1 MDMKTN
7 PRFMFVLLFVCLFL
21 ETNLSLRV
29 DTISANQSLSGH
41 QTIVSAG
48 GVFELGF
55 FKPGNSPNYYI
66 GMWWKK
72 VTVQTVVWVAN
83 REKPVLDR
91 FSSELKISNGNLV
104 LFNGSKVPI
113 WSTNVNSTRSASLEA
128 VLLDNGN
135 LVLKHVGKQM
145 KPIWESFYHLTD
157 SLLPGCK
164 FGYNK
169 KTKRKQVL
177 TAWKNLEDP
186 APGRYS
192 IEPFPRDN
200 SFVIEWNMSRGFWNT
215 GTWNGEIFNLVP
227 GVNIHSLY
235 NFSYVSNDKES
246 YFIYFVENTTKTISR
261 LVMGI
266 SGQLQQP
273 LWMPPEGWRTI
284 WSFPRQ
290 QCKVHAFCGPY
301 GSCTD
306 SANVCSCLTGFK
318 QKSPSDSDLK
328 DYSGG
333 CIRKTK
339 LQCENYNISSGEKD
353 KFLELPDMLLHES
366 EQFVKVGDITAC
378 ESTCLNNCSCVAF
391 AYDNKHG
398 CSIWTNDLLDLEQLK
413 AGDNNGRTLY
423 LRLAAS
429 DYWDA
434 MNSKRLIR
442 SASNKA
448 LIIGVVVG
456 SSVVLLA
463 GLVIFSVIRQ
473 RNKKIRRQKEVQ
485 NSLTVFTYKELQ
497 NATKNFS
504 EKLGGG
510 GFGSVFKGTLP
521 HSSMVAVKKLE
532 SVGQGEKQFRAEVST
547 IGTIQHVNLV
557 RLRGFCSEG
566 TKKLLVYDYMQNG
579 SLGSRLF
586 HEKNSNVLEWKAR
599 YQIALGTA
607 RGLVYLHEMCRN
619 CIIHCDIKPE
629 NILLDA
635 EFSPKVADFGL
646 AKLVGREFSRVLTTM
661 RGTRGYLAP
670 EWLGGLAITPK
681 ADVYSY
687 GMMLF
692 ELVSGKRN
700 SKQSDSEGKV
710 PKYFPSLATS
720 VVVEG
725 GDVLSILDP
734 RLEGDAD
741 VQELENVCKV
751 ACWCIQ
757 DEEAHRP
764 TMSQVVQML
773 EGTLEVDL
781 PPIPRTLY
789 FFDEN

>member
-1 MDMKTN
+1 MKTS
-7 PRFMFVLLFVCLFL
+7 PRFMQVLLFVCLFL
-21 ETNLSLRV
+21 EINLSQGA
-29 DTISANQSLSGH
+29 DTISANQSLSGDE
-41 QTIVSAG
+41 TIVSED
-48 GVFELGF
+48 GVFALGF
-55 FKPGNSPNYYI
+55 FKPGKSPKYYI
-66 GMWWKK
+66 GIWYKK

-83 REKPVLDR
+83 RETPVLDR
-91 FSSELKISNGNLV
+91 FSSELKISNGGNLV
-104 LFNGSKVPI
+104 LLDESKTTI
-113 WSTNVNSTRSASLEA
+113 WSTNVKSNSSASVEA
-128 VLLDNGN
+128 LLLSNGN
-135 LVLKHVGKQM
+135 LVLKDRSNLSSE
-145 KPIWESFYHLTD
+145 PLWESFHHVTD
-157 SLLPGCK
+157 TLLPGCK

-169 KTKRKQVL
+169 KTKRNQVA
-177 TAWKNLEDP
+177 TSWKNIEDP
-186 APGRYS
+186 APGIFS
-192 IEPFPRDN
+192 IELVPSEN
-200 SFVIEWNMSRGFWNT
+200 SFRIQWNRSKSYWT
-215 GTWNGEIFNLVP
+215 SGTWDERIFNSVP
-227 GVNIHSLY
+227 EMRIDDYFY
-235 NFSYVSNDKES
+235 NFSYIWNDEGS
-246 YFIYFVENTTKTISR
+246 YFVYFFKNTTKNVSR
-261 LVMGI
+261 LMMDV
-266 SGQLQQP
+266 SGQLQRP
-273 LWMPPEGWRTI
+273 LWVPPEGWNVI

-290 QCKVHAFCGPY
+290 QCQVYALCGPY
-301 GSCTD
+301 GICTEK
-306 SANVCSCLTGFK
+306 SLPFCSCLKGFK
-318 QKSPSDSDLK
+318 PKSLSDWDLK

-333 CIRKTK
+333 CIRKTE
-339 LQCENYNISSGEKD
+339 LQCENYYLSNSEKD
-353 KFLELPDMLLHES
+353 RFLELPSMLLPKSDQSMQVES
-366 EQFVKVGDITAC
+366 VTAC
-378 ESTCLNNCSCVAF
+378 ELTCLNNCSCTAY
-391 AYDNKHG
+391 AYDNNA
-398 CSIWTNDLLDLEQLK
+398 CSIWKGDLLDLQQLK
-413 AGDNNGRTLY
+413 AGDNNGRTLNI
-423 LRLAAS
+423 RLASS
-429 DYWDA
+429 DYP
-434 MNSKRLIR
+434 NSKRLIR

-456 SSVVLLA
+456 SSVVVLL
-463 GLVIFSVIRQ
+463 GLILFSVIRQ
-473 RNKKIRRQKEVQ
+473 RNKEIRRRQKAVQ

-532 SVGQGEKQFRAEVST
+532 SVGQGEKQFRAEIST

-557 RLRGFCSEG
+557 RLRGFSSEG

-579 SLGSRLF
+579 SLASHLF
-586 HEKNSNVLEWKAR
+586 HEKNPKVLDWKAR

-607 RGLVYLHEMCRN
+607 KGLVYLHEMCRN

-635 EFSPKVADFGL
+635 EFCPKVADFGL

-670 EWLGGLAITPK
+670 EWIGGLAITPK

-687 GMMLF
+687 GMVLF

-725 GDVLSILDP
+725 GDVLSILEP

-741 VQELENVCKV
+741 VQELENACKV
-751 ACWCIQ
+751 AWWCIQ

-764 TMSQVVQML
+764 PMSQVVQML